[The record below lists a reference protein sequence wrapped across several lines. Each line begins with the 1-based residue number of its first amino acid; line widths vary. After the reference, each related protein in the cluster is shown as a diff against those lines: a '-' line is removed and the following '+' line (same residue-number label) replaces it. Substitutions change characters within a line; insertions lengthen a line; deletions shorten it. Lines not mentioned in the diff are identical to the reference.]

1 MGVMVL
7 GVDEISMT
15 RWGCHGK
22 FIDFFNASEICHEFV
37 IEFTHHGGMDKSEV
51 NAIVLEDY
59 PAFRPSMRIAVVTE
73 TWPPEV
79 NGVAVTLAKL
89 VQGLCLRN
97 HDVQLIRPRQTSGD
111 QAAHDPG
118 FEEVLM
124 RGMPIPRYPELKL
137 GLPSKKNLIKAWTLR
152 RPDVVH
158 IATEGPLGWSA
169 LQAAKVL
176 KLPVTSDFRTNFHSY
191 SKHYGVGWLRKP
203 IVAYLRK
210 FHNATACTMVPTQGL
225 QAELSQHGFLNLKV
239 VARGVDTQLFNPA
252 KRSEALRRS
261 WQAGPDTV
269 VLISVGRLAVEK
281 NLGQVMAT
289 YEALRSVGA
298 DVKLVLVGDGPMR
311 GQIQQRCPDAIF
323 AGMLSHD
330 KLANY
335 YASADL
341 FLFPSQSETFG
352 NVTVEALASG
362 LPVLA
367 FDCAAA
373 SDWVKPDVNGW
384 LIPETQPEM
393 YVTTAVR
400 VVQSAST
407 LARVAATTRA
417 QVGQLDWQEIAEQVE
432 GVLMAAIDNA
442 PDQRSVLREWVQR
455 LTV

>member
-1 MGVMVL
+1 
-7 GVDEISMT
+7 
-15 RWGCHGK
+15 
-22 FIDFFNASEICHEFV
+22 
-37 IEFTHHGGMDKSEV
+37 MDQT
-51 NAIVLEDY
+51 AGTPIVLEDY
-59 PAFRPSMRIAVVTE
+59 PAFRPSLRIAVVTE

-97 HDVQLIRPRQTSGD
+97 HDVQLIRPRQTAKDLAS
-111 QAAHDPG
+111 HDPG

-210 FHNATACTMVPTQGL
+210 FHNATACTMVPTQALHG
-225 QAELSQHGFLNLKV
+225 ELSGHGFINLKV
-239 VARGVDTQLFNPA
+239 VARGVDTQLFNPRR
-252 KRSEALRRS
+252 RSETLRQS
-261 WQAGPDTV
+261 WQAGPATV

-289 YEALRSVGA
+289 YEALQSVGA
-298 DVKLVLVGDGPMR
+298 DVKLVLVGDGPLR
-311 GQIQQRCPDAIF
+311 EQIHQRCPDALF
-323 AGMLSHD
+323 SGMLSHD
-330 KLANY
+330 RLAEY

-373 SDWVKPDVNGW
+373 TDWVKPGVNGW
-384 LIPETQPEM
+384 LIPEAQPEM

-400 VVQSAST
+400 VVQSDA
-407 LARVAATTRA
+407 LLGQVAASTRA

-432 GVLMAAIDNA
+432 DVFLKAIDGA
-442 PDQRSVLREWVQR
+442 PDKRSVLRDWVHH
-455 LTV
+455 LSG